1 MSTANFTLPPMAR
14 RVFDLLRQGLGA
26 PLVVMMLL
34 AMMVVP
40 LAPPVLDALFTFNI
54 AISLM
59 VLLAVVQVKRPLDF
73 TIFPIVLLV
82 TTMLRLGLNVASTR
96 VILMHGQDGHAAAGN
111 VIASF
116 GEFVIGGNYAV
127 GIVVFAILTI
137 INFVVITKG
146 AGRVSEVSARFILD
160 AMPGKQMA
168 IDADLNAGLITRE
181 EAKARREEVREESDF
196 YGAMDGANKFIRGDA
211 IAAIL
216 ILFINLLGGLAVGV
230 LMHGMPVGEAAATYT
245 LLTIGDGL
253 VSQLPALLVS
263 SAVALLVTRAS
274 RSQDMGKS
282 MMGQVFGQHRAL
294 AVAAAIMGLV
304 GLVPGMPHF
313 AFLSL
318 AVILGALS
326 WLFYRRAGQAGP
338 AKKGAASSM
347 ATLTDTTPGEAPA
360 GLLEQDP
367 RAPNPNAELTWD
379 ELRPIDPLGLE
390 VGYRLIPLVDK
401 AQGGELMARIKGVR
415 RKLTQDLGF
424 LVPPVH
430 IRDNL
435 ELPPNAYRLL
445 VHGVPVASA
454 DIHPDRELA
463 LDPGGALGTIDG
475 IPGKDPA
482 FGLDATWIL
491 PSARANAEAMGYTVV
506 DPATVVATHLSHLI
520 ARHAPEL
527 LGHEEVQQLLAT
539 LAKSAPKLVEDLTPK
554 SLPLPVVARV
564 MQNLLGERVPV
575 RQLRKIVEALVENAP
590 HTQDPAMLTAAVRT
604 SLGRF
609 IVQEIAGSTPELPV
623 YTLNP
628 QLERVLQDSTQGNG
642 AALEPGLAE
651 RLHQSLADCVA
662 KQEARNEP
670 SVLLVPAPV
679 RPALARMVRHSVPN
693 LSVLAYNEVPED
705 KRLKLVGTIS

>member
-1 MSTANFTLPPMAR
+1 MSRPSLPPAAR
-14 RVFDLLRQGLGA
+14 RVFDLLRHGLGA
-26 PLVVMMLL
+26 PLIVMALL
-34 AMMVVP
+34 AMVVVP
-40 LAPPVLDALFTFNI
+40 LPAPVLDALFTFNI

-59 VLLAVVQVKRPLDF
+59 VLLAVVNVKRPLDF

-82 TTMLRLGLNVASTR
+82 TTMLRLALNVASTR
-96 VILMHGQDGHAAAGN
+96 VILMNGQDGHEAAGK
-111 VIASF
+111 VIAAF
-116 GEFVIGGNYAV
+116 GEFVIGGDYAV

-168 IDADLNAGLITRE
+168 IDADLNAGLLTRE
-181 EAKARREEVREESDF
+181 EAKARREEVREEADF

-216 ILFINLLGGLAVGV
+216 ILFINLVGGLGVGV
-230 LMHGMPVGEAAATYT
+230 LVHGMPVGQAAATYT

-263 SAVALLVTRAS
+263 AAVAMLVTRAS
-274 RSQDMGKS
+274 RAQDMGKS
-282 MMGQVFGQHRAL
+282 MVGQVFGQHRAL
-294 AVAAAIMGLV
+294 GVAAGIMGLV
-304 GLVPGMPHF
+304 GLVPGMPNL
-313 AFLSL
+313 AFLTL
-318 AVILGALS
+318 AAILGGLS
-326 WLFYRRAGQAGP
+326 WLMYKRNIEEQQGT
-338 AKKGAASSM
+338 AASGDPALGHHSSP
-347 ATLTDTTPGEAPA
+347 AA
-360 GLLEQDP
+360 GLLEADGRP
-367 RAPNPNAELTWD
+367 SASAELTWD
-379 ELRPIDPLGLE
+379 ELRPVDPLGLE

-401 AQGGELMARIKGVR
+401 NQGGELMARIKGVR

-435 ELPPNAYRLL
+435 ELAPNAYRLL
-445 VHGVPVASA
+445 VHGVPVAA
-454 DIHPDRELA
+454 AEIHPDRELA
-463 LDPGGALGTIDG
+463 LDPGGALGPIDG
-475 IPGKDPA
+475 LAGKDPA

-491 PSARANAEAMGYTVV
+491 PGARAQAEALGYTVV
-506 DPATVVATHLSHLI
+506 DPATVVATHLSHQI
-520 ARHAPEL
+520 AEHAPEL

-539 LAKSAPKLVEDLTPK
+539 LAKNAPKLVEDLTPK

-564 MQNLLGERVPV
+564 LQNLLGERIAL
-575 RQLRKIVEALVENAP
+575 RQLRKIVESLVENAP
-590 HTQDPAMLTAAVRT
+590 HTQDPALLTAAVRT
-604 SLGRF
+604 ALGRF
-609 IVQEIAGSTPELPV
+609 IVQEIAGSAPELPV

-628 QLERVLQDSTQGNG
+628 QLERVLQESMQGNG

-679 RPALARMVRHSVPN
+679 RQALARMVRHSVPQ

-705 KRLKLVGTIS
+705 KRLKLVGSIS